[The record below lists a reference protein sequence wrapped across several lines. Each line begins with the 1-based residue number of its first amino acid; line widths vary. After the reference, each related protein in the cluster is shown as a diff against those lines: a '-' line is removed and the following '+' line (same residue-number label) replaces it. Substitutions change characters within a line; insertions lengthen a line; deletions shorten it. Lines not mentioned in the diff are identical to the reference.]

1 MRMPKTVSAK
11 TLFACDGKAAP
22 KNTLFS
28 ADAQRS
34 KGAAFNLVARMNS
47 PRIRPRNSRPIVH
60 RLPRIVLLID
70 EHRIGQN
77 PVCMRRKRSG
87 QNYREAISR
96 LRGILRK
103 KLGSKSLSQEWAEY
117 KREEL
122 AIDDRKTRWPKG
134 P

>member
-1 MRMPKTVSAK
+1 
-11 TLFACDGKAAP
+11 
-22 KNTLFS
+22 
-28 ADAQRS
+28 
-34 KGAAFNLVARMNS
+34 
-47 PRIRPRNSRPIVH
+47 
-60 RLPRIVLLID
+60 
-70 EHRIGQN
+70 
-77 PVCMRRKRSG
+77 MRRKRNA

-103 KLGSKSLSQEWAEY
+103 KSGGNSLSQEPAEY